1 MEHKKRGPMAEARL
15 NREYALR
22 MAGVGA
28 MMFGMCVWSL
38 YDGMAAWPRVNRE
51 MEAVRPALLA
61 TNLTADAWL
70 AAGDSGRAL
79 IHEAFAAQGLKAP
92 SKLIRKLGEL
102 KVPERAE
109 DRVTL
114 QVAQAPRVAKLF
126 EGPVYSAHDLQTQ
139 FVQAAVTAALGLLA
153 FAAVGA
159 KARRRY
165 VADERGLSGSGAGP
179 SPVAYD
185 EIERIDWGRWDEKGI
200 AVLTLKGGVRLKLDG
215 WHFAGM
221 TGIVEEIRR
230 HRPDLATKN
239 L

>member
-1 MEHKKRGPMAEARL
+1 MAEARL

-22 MAGVGA
+22 MAGVGV
-28 MMFGMCVWSL
+28 MMVGMCVWSL

-51 MEAVRPALLA
+51 MEAARPALLA

-102 KVPERAE
+102 KVPERAA
-109 DRVTL
+109 DRVAL
-114 QVAQAPRVAKLF
+114 QAAQAPRVAKLF
-126 EGPVYSAHDLQTQ
+126 EGPVYSGHDLQTQ

-159 KARRRY
+159 KARRRF
-165 VADERGLSGSGAGP
+165 VADGRGLSGSGVGP
-179 SPVAYD
+179 APVAYG
-185 EIERIDWGRWDEKGI
+185 EIERIDWGKWEEKGI
-200 AVLTLKGGVRLKLDG
+200 AVLTLKGGARLRLDG
-215 WHFAGM
+215 WHFTGM
-221 TGIVEEIRR
+221 TGVVEEIRG
-230 HRPDLATKN
+230 HRPDLAPEGARGGAA
-239 L
+239 